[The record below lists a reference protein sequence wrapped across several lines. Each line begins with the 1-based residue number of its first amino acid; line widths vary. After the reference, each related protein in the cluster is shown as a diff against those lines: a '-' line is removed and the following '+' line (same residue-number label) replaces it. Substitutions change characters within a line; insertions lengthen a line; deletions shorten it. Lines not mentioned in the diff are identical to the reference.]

1 MNTELKDFNL
11 YLHTHWDREWYL
23 PFETYRAQL
32 VAVVKQVLSQLESG
46 ELPNFLLDGQS
57 CVLEDVLLIEPQL
70 EPRIVRLMSEDKL
83 AAGPWYV
90 LADQLLVSG
99 ESLVR
104 NMKIG
109 LDATRKL
116 GSPAMIGYCP
126 DTLGHTADMPRIL
139 QGFAIDTPSSG
150 GACRKW
156 PDLLLL
162 NGLVQTE
169 VLCKRTSCSSVTT
182 RRRFTTAKRRRAD
195 STSRAFCQ

>member
-23 PFETYRAQL
+23 PFETYRVQL
-32 VAVVKQVLSQLESG
+32 VAVVKQVLSKLESG

-57 CVLEDVLLIEPQL
+57 CALEDVLLIEPQL

-83 AAGPWYV
+83 AAVTWYV

-99 ESLVR
+99 ETLVR

-116 GSPAMIGYCP
+116 GAPAMIGYCP
-126 DTLGHTADMPRIL
+126 TLLATLRTCHGFS
-139 QGFAIDTPSSG
+139 QGFAIDT
-150 GACRKW
+150 AFVWRAYRKW
-156 PDLLLL
+156 ADLLLL
-162 NGLVQTE
+162 NGLVRTE

-182 RRRFTTAKRRRAD
+182 RRRFTIAKRQ
-195 STSRAFCQ
+195 TS

>member
-23 PFETYRAQL
+23 PFETYRVQL

-57 CVLEDVLLIEPQL
+57 CALEDVLLIEPQL

-116 GSPAMIGYCP
+116 GAPAMIGYCP
-126 DTLGHTADMPRIL
+126 DTFGPHCGHATDSAGVRHRYGL
-139 QGFAIDTPSSG
+139 RLAGRTG
-150 GACRKW
+150 
-156 PDLLLL
+156 
-162 NGLVQTE
+162 NG
-169 VLCKRTSCSSVTT
+169 RTSY
-182 RRRFTTAKRRRAD
+182 F
-195 STSRAFCQ
+195 